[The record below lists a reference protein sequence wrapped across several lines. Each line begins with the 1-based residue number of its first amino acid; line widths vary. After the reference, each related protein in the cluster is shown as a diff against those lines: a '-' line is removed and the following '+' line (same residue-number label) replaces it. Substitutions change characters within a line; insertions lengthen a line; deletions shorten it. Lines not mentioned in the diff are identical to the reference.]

1 MKNDLR
7 LMKTRKI
14 QYIMKAEI
22 IPVIHMIN
30 LEQVFANVE
39 TCVKNGIKKVFL
51 INHVV
56 SAQDVLSAA
65 KDVKSEY
72 PELWVGVN
80 LLGVPTSNAIC
91 LPDKV
96 VDGLWCD
103 GTLTI
108 EDITNRRFTG
118 MLFGGLAFKY
128 QRQPSD
134 LEEACKNATL
144 TTDVATTSGPGTGKA
159 ATITKIETIRGYLG
173 SHPMAI
179 ASGVSADNIENY
191 MHLVDYLLVASSI
204 TDKDEMIIEG
214 KLVELM
220 NKLK

>member
-1 MKNDLR
+1 MK
-7 LMKTRKI
+7 
-14 QYIMKAEI
+14 KAEI

-30 LEQVFANVE
+30 IEQVFANVE
-39 TCVKNGIKKVFL
+39 TCVNNGIKKVFL

-72 PELWVGVN
+72 PELWVGIN
-80 LLGVPTSNAIC
+80 LLGTPTTSVIC
-91 LPDKV
+91 LPNV
-96 VDGLWCD
+96 VDGIWCD
-103 GTLTI
+103 GTLTK
-108 EDITNRRFTG
+108 EDANFRSFKG

-134 LEEACKNATL
+134 LEEACKNAAL

-159 ATITKIETIRGYLG
+159 ATITKIETIREYLG
-173 SHPMAI
+173 THPMAI
-179 ASGVSADNIENY
+179 ASGVSADNVEKY
-191 MHLVDYLLVASSI
+191 MYLADYLLVASSI
-204 TDKDEMIIEG
+204 TDKDEMIIEE
-214 KLVELM
+214 KLIELI

>member
-1 MKNDLR
+1 MK
-7 LMKTRKI
+7 KI
-14 QYIMKAEI
+14 AEI

-39 TCVKNGIKKVFL
+39 ICVNNGIKKVFL

-56 SAQDVLSAA
+56 SAQEVLSAA
-65 KDVKSEY
+65 KDVKAEY

-91 LPDKV
+91 LPGKV

-103 GTLTI
+103 DTLTL
-108 EDITNRRFTG
+108 EDYTITRRFEG

-134 LEEACKNATL
+134 LEEACKNAAL

-159 ATITKIETIRGYLG
+159 ASITKIETIRGYLG
-173 SHPMAI
+173 THPMAI
-179 ASGVSADNIENY
+179 ASGVSADNVENY
-191 MHLVDYLLVASSI
+191 MYLADYLLVASSI

-214 KLVELM
+214 KLVELI
-220 NKLK
+220 NKVK

>member
-1 MKNDLR
+1 MK
-7 LMKTRKI
+7 
-14 QYIMKAEI
+14 KAEI

-56 SAQDVLSAA
+56 TAQDVLSAA
-65 KDVKSEY
+65 KEVKIEY

-80 LLGVPTSNAIC
+80 LLGVPTTNVIC
-91 LPDKV
+91 LPNV

-103 GTLTI
+103 GTLTK
-108 EDITNRRFTG
+108 EDANFRSFKG

-134 LEEACKNATL
+134 LEEACKNAAL

-179 ASGVSADNIENY
+179 ASGVSADNVQNY
-191 MHLVDYLLVASSI
+191 MHLADYLLVASSI
-204 TDKDEMIIEG
+204 TDKDEMIIEE
-214 KLVELM
+214 KLVELI